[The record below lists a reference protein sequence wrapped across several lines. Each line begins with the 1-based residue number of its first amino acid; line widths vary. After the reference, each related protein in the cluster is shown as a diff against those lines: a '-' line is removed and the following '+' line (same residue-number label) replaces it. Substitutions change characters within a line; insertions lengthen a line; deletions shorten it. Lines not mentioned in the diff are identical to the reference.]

1 MNELTA
7 RLFKNLSVLLADEPA
22 VDRQKLIEV
31 VDEYIATPRW
41 RGADRLQL
49 IAHLESSRAIWIGD
63 DRTLSNQ
70 RGHKHWMT
78 EGRISSW
85 RYWQR
90 YATYLN
96 GKLPPKVLDN
106 LDRSTRTILGDHL
119 EDPQREGPW
128 YRRGLICGDVQSG
141 KTTHYTGLIN
151 RAADAGYKI
160 IVVLAGM
167 HNNLRS
173 QTQAR
178 LDEGFLGYLSADE
191 GDKLNGSAIGV
202 GNIDQDPGI
211 RPNTVTTR
219 DENGDF
225 SAPKARGLN
234 VSPEERPYLFVIKKN
249 KTPLTLLIR
258 WVWQSVAQEAMDV
271 GIRMGDL
278 PKRRDSDPDPE
289 NPEIRRLVRKLPLLV
304 IDDEADQASVDTR
317 KLAFDAKGNPDD
329 EHDPA
334 RINGLIRQL
343 IQLFDRKAYV
353 GYTATPFANIFIHD
367 RAETDEFGP
376 DLFPESFVINTP
388 TPTDYIGPGVLF
400 PEVAGEPA
408 KCAALVCPILDADD
422 ELRKKEE
429 TIPWMPLGH
438 KKDHVPSHDGRA
450 ELPPSLKEA
459 VAVFILSGC
468 GRIARD
474 QGQHHL
480 SMLIHVT
487 RFIDVQAEVHR
498 QVDEYF
504 SQLRR
509 MVLFDRKAADIEFRK
524 VWERRFVTG
533 GLDVAGLPESMRQ
546 GLTPLGWDDVACHL
560 TAAVERIDV
569 RKVNG
574 GAGDALD
581 YRTYEGSG
589 LWVIAIGGDKLS
601 RGLTLEGL
609 TISYF
614 LRASKMYDTLMQM
627 GRWFGYRKGYLDLCR
642 IYLPPELQSWYGHI
656 ARASAEL
663 RQQFDQMAAERRTP
677 DDFGLK
683 VATHPS
689 LMVTS
694 AVKMRQGHTLRVGFS
709 GYHAETIAFHA
720 TEDLAAGNW
729 RALERMITELTE
741 AGRKPNKKVSWNRP
755 NGTENR
761 WTENLVW
768 EQAPW
773 ESVCGFLDNYRI
785 PEEARKFRPDR
796 MSAYIRR
803 VAARGAAT
811 SWTIAVLKGEGY
823 GTIDLPGFPGF
834 KPVKRTA
841 DRPGPNDPPQDQGLL
856 TIGRVVNPR
865 DEEIDISNPE
875 WAIALEKSIH
885 KWRSVP
891 IDQRKNKEEPK
902 TPYPSLI
909 RAVRSQDRGL
919 LLVYPIN
926 PDDDARSAKPGLA
939 NIKALVGT
947 AIFFPL
953 IDEELDRQCAV
964 EYKVNN
970 KYWSLEV
977 ADDDAP

>member
-1 MNELTA
+1 MNELTT
-7 RLFKNLSVLLADEPA
+7 RLFKNLSVLLADEPV
-22 VDRQKLIEV
+22 VDRQKLIDV
-31 VDEYIATPRW
+31 VDEYLAMPRW
-41 RGADRLQL
+41 READRIQL
-49 IAHLESSRAIWIGD
+49 IAQLESSRAIWIGD
-63 DRTLSNQ
+63 DRTLSNPK
-70 RGHKHWMT
+70 GHKPWLVD
-78 EGRISSW
+78 GRIDSW

-106 LDRSTRTILGDHL
+106 LDRSTRTILGEHL
-119 EDPQREGPW
+119 EDPRRDGPW
-128 YRRGLICGDVQSG
+128 YRRGLICGEVQSG

-191 GDKLNGSAIGV
+191 GEKVNGTAIGV
-202 GNIDQDPGI
+202 GTIDQDPAI

-225 SAPKARGLN
+225 STGKARGLN

-258 WVWQSVAQEAMDV
+258 WVWQSVAQEAVDV
-271 GIRMGDL
+271 GIRKGDL

-289 NPEIRRLVRKLPLLV
+289 DPEIRRLVRKLPLLV

-317 KLAFDAKGNPDD
+317 KLVFDASGNPDD

-367 RAETDEFGP
+367 QAVTDGHGP

-388 TPTDYIGPGVLF
+388 TPSDYIGPGVLF
-400 PEVAGEPA
+400 PEDEGASA
-408 KCAALVCPILDADD
+408 SCARLVCPILDADD
-422 ELRKKEE
+422 ELREE
-429 TIPWMPLGH
+429 GGAIPWMPLGH
-438 KKDHVPSHDGRA
+438 KKDHVPNHGGRP

-459 VAVFILSGC
+459 VAAFVLSGC

-474 QGQHHL
+474 QGQRHH

-487 RFIDVQAEVHR
+487 RFVDVQKEVRR
-498 QVDEYF
+498 QVDEHF
-504 SQLRR
+504 AHLRR
-509 MVLFDRKAADIEFRK
+509 MVLYDRKSADAELRA
-524 VWERRFVTG
+524 VWERRFIAG
-533 GLDVAGLPESMRQ
+533 GLDVNALPETMRQ
-546 GLTPLGWDDVACHL
+546 DLSPLGWEEVARHL
-560 TAAVERIDV
+560 PAVMERIDI
-569 RKVNG
+569 RSING
-574 GAGDALD
+574 GAGDVLD
-581 YRTYEGSG
+581 YEKFKNVG

-609 TISYF
+609 TVSYF

-642 IYLPPELQSWYGHI
+642 IYLPPELKNWYGHI

-663 RQQFDQMAAERRTP
+663 RRQFDQMAAERRTP

-683 VATHPS
+683 VQTHPS

-694 AVKMRQGHTLRVGFS
+694 AVKMRHGHTLRVGFS
-709 GYHAETIAFHA
+709 GYRAETLFHHA
-720 TEDLAAGNW
+720 VFEKASNNLN
-729 RALERMITELTE
+729 ALNRMIRSLVATGGLPDTRH
-741 AGRKPNKKVSWNRP
+741 AWRRP
-755 NGTENR
+755 DGTPEKWHGDLLWRN
-761 WTENLVW
+761 VD
-768 EQAPW
+768 PGI
-773 ESVCGFLDNYRI
+773 VCEFLDAYSV
-785 PEEARKFRPDR
+785 PDEGVKFHPGR

-803 VAARGAAT
+803 VTSETKGCMN
-811 SWTIAVLKGEGY
+811 SWTIAFIQGKEDQEAGLEGF
-823 GTIDLPGFPGF
+823 GDFRAVVRKIDMPS
-834 KPVKRTA
+834 V
-841 DRPGPNDPPQDQGLL
+841 DDPQREETLVMGQL
-856 TIGRVVNPR
+856 VNSR
-865 DEEIDISNPE
+865 DEGVDIDNAKWTEALSLAVEEWEKTDKERRAPE
-875 WAIALEKSIH
+875 PPLAPS
-885 KWRSVP
+885 
-891 IDQRKNKEEPK
+891 PK
-902 TPYPSLI
+902 HF
-909 RAVRSQDRGL
+909 RRVRSQDRGL
-919 LLVYPIN
+919 LLFYPFIPN
-926 PDDDARSAKPGLA
+926 EKVRQVKPLLGDATT
-939 NIKALVGT
+939 IVGT
-947 AIFFPL
+947 AIFFPE
-953 IDEELDRQCAV
+953 IDAKIDRECAV
-964 EYKVNN
+964 EFKVNN

-977 ADDDAP
+977 AADAP